1 MLNKITEY
9 SGFLD
14 VKDVQQILS
23 IGRPQAY
30 KLVKS
35 GAFHTVRVGNRIKI
49 SKATFK
55 KWLEGEDN
63 ND

>member
-1 MLNKITEY
+1 MVNKITEY
-9 SGFLD
+9 SDVLD

-49 SKATFK
+49 SKVVFK